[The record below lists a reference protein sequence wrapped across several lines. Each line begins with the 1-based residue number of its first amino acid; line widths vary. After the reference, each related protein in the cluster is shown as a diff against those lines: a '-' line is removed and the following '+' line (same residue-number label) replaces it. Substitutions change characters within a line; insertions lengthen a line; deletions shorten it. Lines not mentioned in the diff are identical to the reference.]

1 MVYTSNIDMAGFI
14 VSVLGVLTT
23 ILIGWNIYTLV
34 DFKQKERQL
43 EKYRD
48 ELNKA
53 LQLIQG
59 ANRVMN
65 GYTQNEIAEVYL
77 AIIKSDID
85 PSKYLIQKA
94 HALTSYDCVSDIS
107 SCRII
112 VSDMI
117 LYLLSGYGKRLT
129 KEARLDIYKMVHSI
143 RNKDKIGNFHE
154 MTALLL
160 A

>member
-1 MVYTSNIDMAGFI
+1 MVYMGNIELAGFI

-53 LQLIQG
+53 LQLMQG
-59 ANRVMN
+59 TNRVMN

-77 AIIKSDID
+77 SIIKSDID
-85 PSKYLIQKA
+85 PSKYLIQKV
-94 HALTSYDCVSDIS
+94 HALTSYDFVSDIN

-117 LYLLSGYGKRLT
+117 LYLLSDYGKKLT
-129 KEARLDIYKMVHSI
+129 KEARLDIYKMVHNI
-143 RNKDKIGNFHE
+143 RNKEKIDNFHE
-154 MTALLL
+154 MSDLLL